1 MARQRDLSSLLGD
14 ATLTA
19 ADPRPSS
26 QIEAPEPPTS
36 ASPAAPAPR
45 RSATKAAPR
54 NRPDE
59 PAAPAVTPSYL
70 TFERKETRIRPDQYQ
85 ELTEISRR
93 LNRARAGAGE
103 RLTENTLIRVAIDY
117 LLLRAADLSGTTE
130 TELRKSVCL

>member
-26 QIEAPEPPTS
+26 QIEAPEPPPS
-36 ASPAAPAPR
+36 ASPAAPRTPA
-45 RSATKAAPR
+45 AKAAPK
-54 NRPDE
+54 NRTDK
-59 PAAPAVTPSYL
+59 PAAPDVTPSYL

-130 TELRKSVCL
+130 TELRKSVGL